1 MLGSSQ
7 SGSVPGA
14 ETSAGRGKSK
24 HRGHCGQAKLVCKS
38 LVSVSD
44 GKSLGVCRTA
54 AQVPGAL
61 QGVGWDL
68 ALFSI
73 GKEAT
78 REFQA
83 GVTCSDS
90 VTSE

>member
-1 MLGSSQ
+1 MSGSSQ

-24 HRGHCGQAKLVCKS
+24 PRGCGQGKLVCKS
-38 LVSVSD
+38 SVSVSD
-44 GKSLGVCRTA
+44 GKSLGVRRTA

-83 GVTCSDS
+83 RVTCSEN